1 MKKAFLFLALTAAV
15 TLAGAQGKFFS
26 EVSLGTTSYLGYSGL
41 SLLPDANKGYTALN
55 ASFTMGLRHHGNK
68 SIGLRFDANQ
78 FNTSAIS
85 TGETCGIM
93 SLSLY
98 QSSTLSL
105 TKRIDAVFGCGF
117 GAIGAINT
125 LTLPG
130 EATKQYFRWGI
141 VGQFEVGL
149 NYNIS
154 ENKFIGL
161 RAGYSGGA
169 LFSTTTPLP
178 DGVERNKLS
187 GFSALQTGITIGFK
201 F

>member
-1 MKKAFLFLALTAAV
+1 MKKVFLFLALTVAA
-15 TLAGAQGKFFS
+15 TFAGAQGKFFY
-26 EVSLGTTSYLGYSGL
+26 EAGLGTTSYLGYTGL
-41 SLLPDANKGYTALN
+41 SLLPDANKDYTALN

-68 SIGLRFDANQ
+68 SIGLRLDANH

-85 TGETCGIM
+85 SGELCQIM

-98 QSSTLSL
+98 QSGTLPL
-105 TKRIDAVFGCGF
+105 TKRIDAVLGFDF
-117 GAIGAINT
+117 GAAGAFNT

-130 EATKQYFRWGI
+130 EATHQYFRWGL
-141 VGQFEVGL
+141 VGQFEVSL

-154 ENKFIGL
+154 EKGYIGL
-161 RAGYSGGA
+161 RAGYSGGT

-178 DGVERNKLS
+178 DGVERNKLND
-187 GFSALQTGITIGFK
+187 FSTLQTGITFGIK

>member
-1 MKKAFLFLALTAAV
+1 MKKVFLLLALTVAT
-15 TLAGAQGKFFS
+15 TLAGAQGKFFY
-26 EVSLGTTSYLGYSGL
+26 EVGLGTTSYLGYTGL
-41 SLLPDANKGYTALN
+41 SLLPDANKDYTALN
-55 ASFTMGLRHHGNK
+55 ASITAGLRHHGNK
-68 SIGLRFDANQ
+68 SIGLRLDVNQ

-85 TGETCGIM
+85 TGELCQIM

-98 QSSTLSL
+98 QSGTLPL
-105 TKRIDAVFGCGF
+105 TKRIDAVLGF
-117 GAIGAINT
+117 GAGAAMACNN

-130 EATKQYFRWGI
+130 EATHQYFRWGL

-154 ENKFIGL
+154 ENKFIGI
-161 RAGYSGGA
+161 RAGYSGGT

-178 DGVERNKLS
+178 DGVERNKLY
-187 GFSALQTGITIGFK
+187 GFSALQTGITIGIK